1 MNSILIIVAMKFE
14 ASDIVKRLGLQQ
26 LEEQRPF
33 QCYTGMINKCRV
45 YVAAGGV
52 GKVNAAAATAAL
64 IERVHPDLVI
74 NTGCAGAYYNRGLAI
89 GDLAIANEETLG
101 DEGASTSAGWLDL
114 KEMNLPSFS
123 GNGPSCFNLIPVSLC
138 AHDRAMTL
146 AEQTGTVLVSGRFIT
161 VSSCSGS
168 LSSGEIISHRF
179 NGIAENM
186 EGAAV
191 ALTCLRYGIDCLEI
205 RGISNM
211 VDERDL
217 EKWDIRLAVA
227 NAQNFVLK
235 YLEHIVTD

>member
-14 ASDIVKRLGLQQ
+14 ASDIIKGLGLQH
-26 LEEQRPF
+26 LEDSRPF
-33 QCYTGMINKCRV
+33 QCYTGTINKCRV
-45 YVAAGGV
+45 TVSAGGV

-64 IERVHPDLVI
+64 IERVNPDLVI
-74 NTGCAGAYYNRGLAI
+74 NTGCAGAYCNRGLAI

-123 GNGPSCFNLIPVSLC
+123 GTGSSYFNLIPVSLA
-138 AHDRAMTL
+138 AHDRAMSL
-146 AEQTGTVLVSGRFIT
+146 AERTGTELVSGRFIT

-168 LSSGEIISHRF
+168 LSSGEFISQRF
-179 NGIAENM
+179 NGIVENM

-211 VDERDL
+211 VEERDL
-217 EKWDIRLAVA
+217 GKWDVKLAVA
-227 NAQNFVLK
+227 NAQDFVLK
-235 YLEHIVTD
+235 YLEHIVAV